1 MSQWVGET
9 LKQARIDRGLTLDQA
24 AQMTRIRRNYLEAL
38 ERGDATALPSA
49 VQAKGFLRLYAGFL
63 GLSAEPLVLGWE
75 GKLPAETAPST
86 ASIPVRPTGQSPAEE
101 GAVGHPVPKVID
113 STAGATETV
122 DATEATE
129 EPAGALPS
137 EGMASGSE
145 AIFKEIGQMLRQRRE
160 ALGLSLAEVE
170 RYTRMRQQILRMIES
185 GKMDELPSLVQGR
198 GLLSN
203 YATFLNLDG
212 EAILL
217 RFAEALQVRR
227 LERMPAE
234 KTGQSTPRGARPA
247 SPLRRLLTPDL
258 LIGVGM
264 IGVLFIFV
272 VWTALRVSA
281 TRNDQL
287 RVTLPSVGDVL
298 LASSTATLDLSGGEV
313 IEGQSVAPQT
323 PSPDSQEQVSG
334 GGATATLAPLNTD
347 PLQIYIIARQR
358 AFLRVVADGVIKF
371 NGRVVP
377 GNAYPFSAKE
387 TIELVSGNAAAFQ
400 IFFNQQ
406 DLGPLGAMGAVLRMT
421 FTQNGILTPT
431 PMPTPTP
438 TPTQLNTLTPG
449 VSPTAGTSTLTPTVT
464 PLIP

>member
-9 LKQARIDRGLTLDQA
+9 LKQARVDRGLTLDQA

-38 ERGDATALPSA
+38 ERGDATALPSV

-63 GLSAEPLVLGWE
+63 GLPVETLVLRWE

-86 ASIPVRPTGQSPAEE
+86 VSIPAEPTGQPSAGQEAPGHQVLEVNPPFAE
-101 GAVGHPVPKVID
+101 
-113 STAGATETV
+113 ATESM
-122 DATEATE
+122 EAVE
-129 EPAGALPS
+129 EPAGAVPP
-137 EGMASGSE
+137 EGKASGSE
-145 AIFKEIGQMLRQRRE
+145 VIFKEIGQMLRQRRE

-170 RYTRMRQQILRMIES
+170 RYTRMRQHTLRMIES
-185 GKMDELPSLVQGR
+185 GKVDELPSLVQGR

-203 YATFLNLDG
+203 YAAFLNLDG

-217 RFAEALQVRR
+217 RFAEALQMRR
-227 LERMPAE
+227 LERMPAG
-234 KTGQSTPRGARPA
+234 KAGQPATRGARPA
-247 SPLRRLLTPDL
+247 SPLRRWLTPDL

-264 IGVLFIFV
+264 IGALFFFV

-298 LASSTATLDLSGGEV
+298 LASSTAALDVSGGEGT
-313 IEGQSVAPQT
+313 EGESETPQT
-323 PSPDSQEQVSG
+323 PSPDGQGQVSG
-334 GGATATLAPLNTD
+334 GLPTATLAPLNTD
-347 PLQIYIIARQR
+347 PLQIYIVARQR
-358 AFLRVVADGVIKF
+358 AFLRVVADGVVKF
-371 NGRVVP
+371 NARVVP
-377 GNAYPFSAKE
+377 GNAYPFSARE

-406 DLGPLGAMGAVLRMT
+406 DLGPLGVMGAVLRMT

-431 PMPTPTP
+431 PMPTSTP

-449 VSPTAGTSTLTPTVT
+449 GSPTAGTSTVTPTVT

>member
-9 LKQARIDRGLTLDQA
+9 LKQARVDRGLTLDQA

-63 GLSAEPLVLGWE
+63 GLPVEPLVLQWE

-86 ASIPVRPTGQSPAEE
+86 ASIPMESGGQPSVGQ
-101 GAVGHPVPKVID
+101 GASTHQAPEVID
-113 STAGATETV
+113 SPPEAI
-122 DATEATE
+122 EATE
-129 EPAGALPS
+129 EPAGTVPP
-137 EGMASGSE
+137 EGKASGSE
-145 AIFKEIGQMLRQRRE
+145 AIFKEIGQTLRQRRE

-170 RYTRMRQQILRMIES
+170 RYTRMRQQTLRMIES
-185 GKMDELPSLVQGR
+185 GKVDELPSLVQGR

-217 RFAEALQVRR
+217 RFAEALQMRR
-227 LERMPAE
+227 LERMPAG
-234 KTGQSTPRGARPA
+234 KAGQPATRGARPV

-264 IGVLFIFV
+264 IGALFFFV

-298 LASSTATLDLSGGEV
+298 LASATATLDLSGGEGS
-313 IEGQSVAPQT
+313 EGESETPQT
-323 PSPDSQEQVSG
+323 PSPGGQEQVSG
-334 GGATATLAPLNTD
+334 GLPTATLAPINTD
-347 PLQIYIIARQR
+347 PLQIYIVARQR

-377 GNAYPFSAKE
+377 GNAYPFSARE

-449 VSPTAGTSTLTPTVT
+449 VSPTAGTSTVTPTVT

>member
-63 GLSAEPLVLGWE
+63 GLSAEPLVLRWE
-75 GKLPAETAPST
+75 GKLPVETAAST
-86 ASIPVRPTGQSPAEE
+86 ASMPMDVTGQSSTVQE
-101 GAVGHPVPKVID
+101 VPVDQVPEVIH
-113 STAGATETV
+113 SPVKAA
-122 DATEATE
+122 E
-129 EPAGALPS
+129 EPADAVPS
-137 EGMASGSE
+137 EERASGSE
-145 AIFKEIGQMLRQRRE
+145 AVFKEIGQMLRQRRE
-160 ALGLSLAEVE
+160 ALGLSLGEVE
-170 RYTRMRQQILRMIES
+170 RYTRMRQQTLRMIES
-185 GKMDELPSLVQGR
+185 GRMDELPSLVQGR

-203 YATFLNLDG
+203 YAAFLNLDG

-217 RFAEALQVRR
+217 RFAEALQMRR

-234 KTGQSTPRGARPA
+234 KAGQPTGRGARPA

-258 LIGVGM
+258 LIGAGM
-264 IGVLFIFV
+264 IGALFLFV

-287 RVTLPSVGDVL
+287 RVTLPSVGEVL
-298 LASSTATLDLSGGEV
+298 LASPTATLDVSGGEGS
-313 IEGQSVAPQT
+313 EGGSETPQT
-323 PSPDSQEQVSG
+323 PSPGAQEVVSG
-334 GGATATLAPLNTD
+334 GLPTATLAPLNTD
-347 PLQIYIIARQR
+347 PLQIYIVARQR

-377 GNAYPFSAKE
+377 GNAYPFSARE

-431 PMPTPTP
+431 PMPTSTP

-449 VSPTAGTSTLTPTVT
+449 VSPTAGTSTVTPTVT
-464 PLIP
+464 PLVP